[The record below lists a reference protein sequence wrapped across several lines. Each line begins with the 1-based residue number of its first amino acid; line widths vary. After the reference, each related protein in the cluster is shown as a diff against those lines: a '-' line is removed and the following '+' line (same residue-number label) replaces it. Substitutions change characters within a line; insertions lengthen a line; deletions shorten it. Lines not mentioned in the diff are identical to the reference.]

1 MSSEGS
7 GSPISAQD
15 AIDLL
20 HKLMMESTK
29 VLAVFTS
36 TVGKVRASVE
46 GVIRSAPNA
55 TFWVVELDRVR
66 GPMIAFDPTS
76 FVIRKYGDER
86 SMLDKGETPF
96 GIRFRSLLTF
106 VFEDGSKLAIFE
118 FAEESN

>member
-1 MSSEGS
+1 
-7 GSPISAQD
+7 
-15 AIDLL
+15 
-20 HKLMMESTK
+20 
-29 VLAVFTS
+29 
-36 TVGKVRASVE
+36 
-46 GVIRSAPNA
+46 
-55 TFWVVELDRVR
+55 
-66 GPMIAFDPTS
+66 MIAFDPTS